1 MAYPQG
7 FIQELKMRSPI
18 QDVVGRYVELKRA
31 GRNLTGRCPFHSEKT
46 PSFTVFEDNYHCFGC
61 SAGGDVITFI
71 MQIENL
77 DYRDAVNFLADRCG
91 MTVPQDDR
99 KYTQNE
105 KKPKLTR
112 DRAFSMNKAAARI
125 FHENLMSA
133 EGDEARKYLK
143 SRQLSKSTIT
153 RFGLGFA
160 KNSFFDLC
168 DKLIKLGY
176 TVEEIKEN
184 FLCGISEKSGK
195 PFDMFRNRVMF
206 PIIDTSGNVI
216 AFGGRV
222 MDDSKPKYLNSSDTV
237 VFSKGKNLFALNYAK
252 NILLGNVESNLVSAG
267 EIILCEGYM
276 DVIAMHQAGFTNAVA
291 TLGTAITSEHARVVS
306 RYAKKAYLAYDSD
319 EAGKKAA
326 DKAMTLLNEVGVDTK
341 IIKMEGAKD
350 PDEFIK
356 KFGAEKYKQLLTGSI
371 GQIDFKINGVLSKY
385 NLNNPDEKLRAVDD
399 CCNIISAIYSPVKRD
414 IYIQR
419 LAEITSVKAE
429 SIQSK
434 IEKGKKKAE
443 RNENIRNREN
453 IQKKA
458 LHFDD
463 RINPQAV
470 SCPVAVEIEERILG
484 IIMMFPEEFSRCDSL
499 TSEDFVT
506 DFSKRVFTSIID
518 LYNQNITD
526 LTSLNESF
534 SPEEISRIFDMKF
547 RRQELSS
554 NGTKALNEQ
563 IAALKKEKSRLM
575 TVRKNID
582 SNDDLINIIARAKE
596 DKGVVKTKVE
606 K

>member
-7 FIQELKMRSPI
+7 FIQELKMRSPV
-18 QDVVGRYVELKRA
+18 QDVIGRYVELKRA
-31 GRNLTGRCPFHSEKT
+31 GRNLVGRCPFHSEKT

-61 SAGGDVITFI
+61 SAGGDVITFV

-91 MTVPQDDR
+91 MTVPQEDR
-99 KYTQNE
+99 KYSNVE
-105 KKPKLTR
+105 KPKLTR

-125 FHENLMSA
+125 FYENLLSEDGA
-133 EGDEARKYLK
+133 QAREYLN
-143 SRQLSKSTIT
+143 SRQLSGATVK

-160 KNSFFDLC
+160 KNDFYDLYN
-168 DKLIKLGY
+168 KLTKLGY
-176 TVEEIKEN
+176 TQDEIKEN
-184 FLCGISEKSGK
+184 FLCGISQKSGK
-195 PFDMFRNRVMF
+195 PFDMFRNRVIF

-237 VFSKGKNLFALNYAK
+237 VFRKGKNLFALNYAK
-252 NILLGNVESNLVSAG
+252 NVLLGNVESNLVSRG

-326 DKAMTLLNEVGVDTK
+326 DKAMTMLNEVGVETK

-350 PDEFIK
+350 PDEYIK
-356 KFGAEKYKQLLTGSI
+356 KFGAEAFKQLLSGSV
-371 GQIDFKINGVLSKY
+371 GQIDFKLNGILAKY
-385 NLNNPDEKLRAVDD
+385 NLANPDEKLRAVDE
-399 CCNIISAIYSPVKRD
+399 CCNVIAGIYSEVKRD
-414 IYIQR
+414 IYVQR
-419 LAEITSVKAE
+419 LSQLTEVKTDSINARISKGRRKAEKQENIAKRE
-429 SIQSK
+429 SIQ
-434 IEKGKKKAE
+434 KKT
-443 RNENIRNREN
+443 
-453 IQKKA
+453 

-463 RINPQAV
+463 RINPEAV

-484 IIMMFPEEFSRCDSL
+484 IIMLFPEEFAKCDSI
-499 TSEDFVT
+499 TEDDFVT
-506 DFSKRVFTSIID
+506 SFSRRVFSAISELYKVNEAD
-518 LYNQNITD
+518 LS
-526 LTSLNESF
+526 SLNESF
-534 SPEEISRIFDMKF
+534 TPEEISRIFDMKF

-563 IAALKKEKSRLM
+563 IAALKKEKMRLN
-575 TVRKNID
+575 TVKKNID
-582 SNDDLINIIARAKE
+582 SNDDLMDIIAKAKA
-596 DKGVVKTKVE
+596 DKGVGK
-606 K
+606 